1 MGSGSLNGI
10 LLGEH
15 GFTKQ
20 PISAKANLG
29 AGLKICKKNIE
40 KKT

>member
-1 MGSGSLNGI
+1 MGF

-29 AGLKICKKNIE
+29 AGFKFVQKKIRKHDLLCC
-40 KKT
+40 